1 MANAFQLVA
10 DPTRRRLL
18 EELREGECSVGAL
31 VERLEMS
38 QPAVSKQLRV
48 LRDAGLASVRSDAQ
62 RRIYRLNPEG
72 LRELDEWLEPFRA
85 FWEQRLDAM
94 EHALSSMED

>member
-1 MANAFQLVA
+1 M
-10 DPTRRRLL
+10 
-18 EELREGECSVGAL
+18 SAL

-48 LRDAGLASVRSDAQ
+48 LRDAGLASVRRDAQ

-85 FWEQRLDAM
+85 FWERRLDAM
-94 EHALSSMED
+94 EDALSSTED